1 MKFSVI
7 IVSWNTADITLK
19 CLKTT
24 HRFFPS
30 AEIIIVDN
38 ASTDDTVSKIKK
50 IIPLL
55 VKGGDRGG
63 FNCKLIINGS
73 NLGYAK
79 ACNLGAAAAS
89 GDFLLF
95 LNSDIE
101 FIDASLTQAIA
112 YASQNPDVAII
123 GLKML
128 NPDRT
133 VQPSVFPPQTA
144 LNAFRQYYLQQST
157 YEKYAPS
164 GSRPTDVFAVSGGAL
179 LVSCSS
185 FHQLGGWNESYP
197 FYFEDLDLCRQAHHL
212 DRRVV
217 YFPQSSVI
225 HRHGASGR
233 QLADSQNQWRRLIP
247 GSQIYHG
254 RLGHYIINLIIW
266 SGQKFQKFFTFS
278 R

>member
-38 ASTDDTVSKIKK
+38 ASIDDTVSKIKK
-50 IIPLL
+50 KFPLL
-55 VKGGDRGG
+55 FSKEGGGGG
-63 FNCKLIINGS
+63 FRLIINSS

-101 FIDASLTQAIA
+101 FIDTSLTQALS
-112 YASQNPDVAII
+112 YAAQNPDVAII

-164 GSRPTDVFAVSGGAL
+164 DSRPTDVFAVSGGAL

-185 FHQLGGWNESYP
+185 FHQLGGWDESYP
-197 FYFEDLDLCRQAHHL
+197 FYFEDLDLCRRTHRL
-212 DRRVV
+212 GRRVV
-217 YFPQSSVI
+217 YFTQS
-225 HRHGASGR
+225 
-233 QLADSQNQWRRLIP
+233 
-247 GSQIYHG
+247 
-254 RLGHYIINLIIW
+254 
-266 SGQKFQKFFTFS
+266 
-278 R
+278 